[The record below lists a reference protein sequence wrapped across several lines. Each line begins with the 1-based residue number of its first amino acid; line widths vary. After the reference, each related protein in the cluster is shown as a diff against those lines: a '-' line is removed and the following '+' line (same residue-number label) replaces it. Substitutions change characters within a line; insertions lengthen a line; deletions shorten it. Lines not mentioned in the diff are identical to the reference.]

1 MICAHNVITLFAK
14 LSEGNME
21 NETRLNIKLTEDLL
35 IRVKQV
41 ARKKGLTVSALTRL
55 LLIDYVESI
64 ENERKNSESKKET
77 T

>member
-1 MICAHNVITLFAK
+1 
-14 LSEGNME
+14 ME

-35 IRVKQV
+35 IRVKQA

-55 LLIDYVESI
+55 LLVDYVESI

>member
-1 MICAHNVITLFAK
+1 
-14 LSEGNME
+14 ME

-55 LLIDYVESI
+55 LIIDYVESI

>member
-1 MICAHNVITLFAK
+1 MLLLLSAK

-21 NETRLNIKLTEDLL
+21 KETRLNIKLTEDLL
-35 IRVKQV
+35 IKVKQ
-41 ARKKGLTVSALTRL
+41 AAKRKGLTVSALTRL

>member
-35 IRVKQV
+35 LRVKQA

>member
-35 IRVKQV
+35 VRVKQA